1 MPELPEVETIVRD
14 LNKTVKGLIITDF
27 WTDQK
32 KTVKQPSYDEFVK
45 QIKNQKILKARRRA
59 KYILVD
65 LSGNKTIIIHQKIS
79 GHLLYGKWEIKNK
92 EVKSLA
98 NGPSKDDPQNR
109 FIRFILYLNNGKQLG
124 LSDLRRFAKVLLVDT
139 DEINEMKE
147 IKELGPEPLAKDF
160 SFKKFREIF
169 EKLVRRRGE
178 GKIKQV
184 LMDQN
189 VIAGIGNIYSD
200 EILFEAKIHPL
211 KEVQQLGDDELK
223 RIYQAMK
230 KILQRAIVLQG
241 DSMSDY
247 RTIDGKKGRYQEVQK
262 VYQQEG
268 EKCYRCK
275 GIIKRIKISGR
286 SAHFCPVCQKL

>member
-14 LNKTVKGLIITDF
+14 LNKTVKGLKITDV
-27 WTDQK
+27 WASWK
-32 KTVKQPSYDEFVK
+32 KIIKQPNYNEFVK
-45 QIKNQKILKARRRA
+45 QIKNQKILKTRRRA
-59 KYILVD
+59 KYILID
-65 LSGNKTIIIHQKIS
+65 LSGNKTLIIHQKIS

-98 NGPSKDDPQNR
+98 NGPLKDDPQNR

-147 IKELGPEPLAKDF
+147 IKELGPEPLDSSF
-160 SFKKFREIF
+160 SFRKFREIL
-169 EKLVRRRGE
+169 KNKR

-184 LMDQN
+184 LMSQN

-211 KEVQQLGDDELK
+211 KEVQQLGDDDLR

-286 SAHFCPVCQKL
+286 SAHFCPACQKL